1 MHLQVGLAMKV
12 REFYDFAR
20 KNLPLA
26 DEKELKNEANILLQF
41 CLKLDFTELFLKRE
55 RTLTEKEL
63 EFLENAIFLRKSGV
77 PVQYILG
84 SWEFMNMN
92 LKVGEGVLIP
102 REDTAVLVE
111 EVIKNASSSKYLNL
125 IDLCSGTGCVA
136 LALEKNLED
145 FNEICALE
153 YSEKAF
159 EYLSEN
165 IKNLGSKVKAVKG
178 NVFEDYNLFKDD
190 YFDCIVSNPP
200 YIKTKDVKT
209 LDREVLHEPE
219 TALDG
224 GETGLDFYIGICKF
238 WPSKIKSGGIL
249 AFEIGQG
256 MHDDVAEIMKSS
268 GFEKINF
275 SKDINGIVRC
285 VMGFK
290 K

>member
-1 MHLQVGLAMKV
+1 MKV

-20 KNLPLA
+20 KSLPMV
-26 DEKELKNEANILLQF
+26 DEREVKNEANILLQF
-41 CLKLDFTELFLKRE
+41 CLKLDFTELFLERE
-55 RTLTEKEL
+55 RILTEKE
-63 EFLENAIFLRKSGV
+63 FKSLENAISLRKSGV

-92 LKVGEGVLIP
+92 FKVGEGVLIP

-111 EVIKNASSSKYLNL
+111 SVIKNVNSSKNFNL

-136 LALEKNLED
+136 IAIEKNIKN
-145 FNEICALE
+145 FNEIYALE

-159 EYLSEN
+159 SYLSEN
-165 IKNLGSKVKAVKG
+165 IKNLKSKVKAVKG
-178 NVFEDYNLFKDD
+178 NIFEDYNLFKDD
-190 YFDCIVSNPP
+190 YFDFIVSNPP

-209 LDREVLHEPE
+209 LDREVLHEPK

-224 GETGLDFYIGICKF
+224 GQTGLDFYIGICKL
-238 WPSKIKSGGIL
+238 WNTKIKKGGIL
-249 AFEIGQG
+249 AFEIGQD
-256 MHDDVAEIMKSS
+256 MHNDVAEIMKNS

-275 SKDINGIVRC
+275 SKDINGLIRG